1 MKNIMKNIKNAVVK
15 FFFNI
20 FLIIL
25 YILEGA
31 LYSIECFCQYSSITI
46 PITLLIILFCVDWD
60 PVRL

>member
-15 FFFNI
+15 FFFHI

-31 LYSIECFCQYSSITI
+31 LYSIECFFQYSSITI
-46 PITLLIILFCVDWD
+46 PITLLIIL
-60 PVRL
+60 LY